1 LAQGSSSTLTTF
13 WNGSTPTKKHSSR
26 LLVFIFVLWARQL
39 NRVSQNAALKA
50 KDYEP
55 MLKED
60 LSCFHCERMFKNI
73 PMLKAHLQEE
83 FDQLAKKAKDS
94 AAMRAALERKRKR
107 EDVAESDEK
116 DGAKKKAPNSED
128 EP

>member
-1 LAQGSSSTLTTF
+1 M
-13 WNGSTPTKKHSSR
+13 
-26 LLVFIFVLWARQL
+26 LLVFISVFWARQL
-39 NRVSQNAALKA
+39 NHVSQNAALKE

-73 PMLKAHLQEE
+73 PTLKAHLQEE
-83 FDQLAKKAKDS
+83 FDKLAKKAKDS
-94 AAMRAALERKRKR
+94 SAMRDALERKRKR
-107 EDVAESDEK
+107 EDVTESDEK
-116 DGAKKKAPNSED
+116 DGAKKKALKSED